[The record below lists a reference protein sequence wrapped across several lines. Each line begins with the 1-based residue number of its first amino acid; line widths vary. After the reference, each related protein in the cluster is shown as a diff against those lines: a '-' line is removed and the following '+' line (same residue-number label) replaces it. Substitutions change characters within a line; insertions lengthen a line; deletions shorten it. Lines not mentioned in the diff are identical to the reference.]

1 MSARP
6 SDVVRSYFETFG
18 RNDLEEAERLWD
30 ADIEWRALEADEAGV
45 IRGRDGMRLYYEE
58 WVDTMDALT
67 AEAGEIAFEDDE
79 RVALQVRN
87 SGRGR
92 VSGVPASG
100 SYYVACLVRDGRIV
114 RAEEHATRDEA
125 VGAAQ
130 AL

>member
-1 MSARP
+1 VSARP
-6 SDVVRSYFETFG
+6 SDVVRRYFETFAHSG
-18 RNDLEEAERLWD
+18 LDEAAGLWH
-30 ADIEWRALEADEAGV
+30 ADIEWRTLEADKAGV
-45 IRGRDGMRLYYEE
+45 IRGRDGMRLHYEE

-114 RAEEHATRDEA
+114 RAEEHATREEA